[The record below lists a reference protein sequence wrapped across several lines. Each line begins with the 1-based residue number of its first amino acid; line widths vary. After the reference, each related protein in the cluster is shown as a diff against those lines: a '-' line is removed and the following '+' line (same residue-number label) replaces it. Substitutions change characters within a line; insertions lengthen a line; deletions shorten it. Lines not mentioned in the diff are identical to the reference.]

1 MLVTVHWATLRTKRP
16 VDVVAVTEAVRNV
29 SVVDRM
35 SADLAVE
42 VFIST
47 QRRAPVWKPV
57 PLVVS
62 MTRVSTTKIGLPI
75 VALHLCVY

>member
-1 MLVTVHWATLRTKRP
+1 ML

-35 SADLAVE
+35 SADLAGE

-47 QRRAPVWKPV
+47 QRRAPVWKLV
-57 PLVVS
+57 PLVAS
-62 MTRVSTTKIGLPI
+62 MTRVSPTKVGLPLLRCMFI
-75 VALHLCVY
+75 ELNFLNYHMCPIN